1 VQTGTGVIGEDDCVP
16 NGVFAQRIQAQR
28 EGLLKNCTA
37 LGIYYRAQEHDVGN
51 QVGPLR
57 RELRSELVALI
68 SLDAHARFPCVEG
81 FEVEVT
87 VFRLRSPRAG
97 KESEDYS
104 GWLAH
109 ESVLVPGF
117 SGLPFAW
124 SAMGVSE
131 VAVCPAQAVIAA
143 RYGRPSFGRTV
154 TASL

>member
-68 SLDAHARFPCVEG
+68 SLDAHARFRALKG
-81 FEVEVT
+81 L
-87 VFRLRSPRAG
+87 RL
-97 KESEDYS
+97 K
-104 GWLAH
+104 
-109 ESVLVPGF
+109 
-117 SGLPFAW
+117 
-124 SAMGVSE
+124 
-131 VAVCPAQAVIAA
+131 
-143 RYGRPSFGRTV
+143 
-154 TASL
+154 